1 MQSLNKKA
9 ASPLM
14 VIIAFATVYIVW
26 GSTYFFIQKAIG
38 TIPPLMMGAMRFI
51 VAGLIMLGWTK
62 LRGEKIFVKNDIK
75 HAAVSGGLMLFIGTG
90 AVIWVEQYLPSAMV
104 AIMVSTGPLWFIL
117 LDKPNWTKN
126 FRSRSTIGGLILGF
140 AGIVLL
146 FSEKVISAFSTAGN
160 QHELAGVIILI
171 IGSMAWA
178 GGSLYSKYH
187 PASGSVSVN
196 IAWQMLAAGIAFIP
210 GSFLRGEIQ
219 HIQWNTISTE
229 AWLSV
234 GYLVFFGSIAG
245 FSAYVWLLTVR
256 SATQVS
262 THAYVNPVVAVL
274 LGVFFASEHI
284 SLLQILGLVTILAS
298 VLMINIVKY
307 RNNRFAQKE
316 AAFVQE
322 PASEKAFKKTYQQ
335 VVTEPDRDAACLDVK

>member
-1 MQSLNKKA
+1 MQTLHKKNPA
-9 ASPLM
+9 AFM
-14 VIIAFATVYIVW
+14 VIVAFATVYIVW

-38 TIPPLMMGAMRFI
+38 TIPPFLLGAMRFI
-51 VAGLIMLGWTK
+51 AAGLIMLGWTK
-62 LRGEKIFVKNDIK
+62 LRGEKVWVLNDIK
-75 HAAVSGGLMLFIGTG
+75 HAAISGGLMLFVGTG

-104 AIMVSTGPLWFIL
+104 AIMVSSGPLWFIL
-117 LDKPNWTKN
+117 LDKPNWAKN
-126 FRSRSTIGGLILGF
+126 FKSSSTIGGLILGF
-140 AGIVLL
+140 AGIILL
-146 FSEKVISAFSTAGN
+146 FSEKVISAFSANGS
-160 QHELAGVIILI
+160 QHDIAGVLILV

-187 PASGSVSVN
+187 PSKSSVSVN

-210 GSFLRGEIQ
+210 GSFLSGEIQ
-219 HIQWNTISTE
+219 HLQWNTISSE

-262 THAYVNPVVAVL
+262 THSYVNPVVAVL
-274 LGVFFASEHI
+274 LGVAFANEHI
-284 SLLQILGLVTILAS
+284 SKLQLLGLAIILVS

-307 RNNRFAQKE
+307 RNNRFAQVPSNVEKE
-316 AAFVQE
+316 PTVESIAKVYPKIVTTPVQG
-322 PASEKAFKKTYQQ
+322 
-335 VVTEPDRDAACLDVK
+335 VACLDTK